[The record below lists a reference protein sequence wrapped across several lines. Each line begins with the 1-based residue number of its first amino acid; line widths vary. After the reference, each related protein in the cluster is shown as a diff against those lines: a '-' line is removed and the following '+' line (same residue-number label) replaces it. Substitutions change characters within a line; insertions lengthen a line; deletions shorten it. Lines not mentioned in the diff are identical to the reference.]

1 MRRVVPF
8 VLLFGVFVISAV
20 VRGQQ
25 TPQQTQAGLKPA
37 AGLAATTF
45 ATEPM
50 VVNPT
55 DMTVDERGR
64 VWVLEGVN
72 YRNRGRN
79 LPDPRPEGDRI
90 VILEDTNNDG
100 TADKSTVFDQG
111 PHLRVPLGIA
121 VLGDRVYLSQS
132 PDITVYLKD
141 ANDKIIGKEVL
152 LSGFGGVDHD
162 HGLHA
167 VQFHWDGK
175 LYFNQG
181 NTGFDVTSRS
191 GWRQHMMPNPP
202 RAGGAGGAGGGGAAG
217 GGRAAGGGGAV
228 GGGRGAGGAGG
239 GGAAGEGR
247 GAGRGAAA
255 AAAPA
260 AGAAPATPPP
270 PTGPG
275 FIQGVVARVD
285 FDGRHMEVLGQNFR
299 NPYEVAVD
307 SWGNVWQT
315 DNDDD
320 GYAQTRLMY
329 NMEGGNYGFRGPL
342 NKTWTEDHGTHWH
355 QEIPGV
361 APNTYI
367 IGNGAPCGLLVYEG
381 TLLPAKFRG
390 QPFHA
395 DAGKRKLAMYAIEER
410 GAGYEGRSEDV
421 LNMGEDTW
429 ARPVDAAVAPDGA
442 VFVADWYDP
451 GVGGH
456 LMGDPQG
463 AKGRIYRIAPTGNKP
478 TVPEL
483 NLTTDAGLL
492 AALASPNN
500 SRQFVAYRAIKA
512 LPEARQL
519 TVLQAAWRNTD
530 PIVRARA
537 LWMLGGLGEAGTTAI
552 QAAMRSSDPK
562 FRILGLRVA
571 QANGQDMLAFSKPFL
586 RDSSPAVRREI
597 ALMLQDRSRMLP
609 PYLTSEPVPTSA
621 DRIDAIVTLAQQY
634 DGRDRWYLEAIGI
647 AARGREDA
655 IYAKMKSG
663 TAANQSASAAGV
675 IWVMRPKSALPDLI
689 ATMNNGS
696 ATAEARGM
704 AIDTVG
710 NMQWPE
716 ATRAMETFILAAAT
730 PAPLAERAFNQYS
743 RQLFS
748 LWTEARTAPAFAS
761 VVRKAFTLPGAQAAA
776 AILAAD
782 LNDPQFLPDLIA
794 FAKSGTAAP
803 DARAAAVEAVMYMRA
818 ADYVADFTALGDNAP
833 APVRVAAIR
842 AAAVGKA
849 PGLEAWAEKIVLS
862 NAPNEVR
869 VEALRAM
876 TTTVAGLNAIL
887 DMADKK
893 TLPAELRSLAV
904 NLTNTAIPPPA
915 APGRRGAPQSP
926 VTIRQRGQ
934 MPTDP
939 AYIAIRERAA
949 RSLPMPAARRMPTSF
964 EIDLN
969 YGASVEAGKKV
980 FTTDAACA
988 ACHSVGSGPKLL
1000 GPDLA
1005 KIGAKYGKQAM
1016 LDAIVTPSEGIQ
1028 FEYIPTTLTL
1038 RNGDKVAGMIASE
1051 TPTLITVQIGP
1062 NQQQRVNPADVASRQ
1077 ETRVSLMPEGLL
1089 DNLSLQQVADL
1100 LEYLASLK

>member
-1 MRRVVPF
+1 MRRVAPF
-8 VLLFGVFVISAV
+8 FPLFAVFLGAALQ
-20 VRGQQ
+20 GQQ
-25 TPQQTQAGLKPA
+25 TADKTQAGLKPA
-37 AGLAATTF
+37 AGLQATLFAA
-45 ATEPM
+45 EPM

-55 DMTVDERGR
+55 DLTVDERGR

-90 VILEDTNNDG
+90 VILEDTNSDG
-100 TADKSTVFDQG
+100 KADKSTVFDQG

-121 VLGDRVYLSQS
+121 VLGDKVYLSQA
-132 PDITVYLKD
+132 PDITVYTKD
-141 ANDKIIGKEVL
+141 AADKIVKKEVL
-152 LSGFGGVDHD
+152 LTGFNGIDHD

-167 VQFHWDGK
+167 VVFGWDGK

-181 NTGFDVTSRS
+181 NTGFDVTDKS
-191 GWRQHMMPNPP
+191 GRRQFMQPAP
-202 RAGGAGGAGGGGAAG
+202 AGAGRGGGGGGGARAG
-217 GGRAAGGGGAV
+217 GGAPAAG
-228 GGGRGAGGAGG
+228 
-239 GGAAGEGR
+239 

-255 AAAPA
+255 PAAPA
-260 AGAAPATPPP
+260 PPAVPAPPP

-275 FIQGVVARVD
+275 FLQGVVARVD
-285 FDGRHMEVLGQNFR
+285 IDGRNMEVLGQNFR

-355 QEIPGV
+355 QEMPGV
-361 APNTYI
+361 APNTFL
-367 IGNGAPCGLLVYEG
+367 IGNGAPCGLMIYEG
-381 TLLPAKFRG
+381 TLLPAKYRG

-395 DAGKRKLAMYAIEER
+395 DAGKRKLAMYVLEER
-410 GAGYEGRSEDV
+410 GSGYEARSEDV
-421 LNMGEDTW
+421 LNMGDDTW

-442 VFVADWYDP
+442 VFVGDWYDP

-463 AKGRIYRIAPTGNKP
+463 AKGRIYRVAPTGNKP
-478 TVPEL
+478 VVPAL
-483 NLTTDAGLL
+483 NLTTDAGLS

-500 SRQFVAYRAIKA
+500 SRQFAAYTAIKA
-512 LPEARQL
+512 LPAARQTAL
-519 TVLQAAWRNTD
+519 LQAAWRHTD

-537 LWMLGGLGEAGTTAI
+537 LWMLGGLGQAGTTAL
-552 QAAMRSSDPK
+552 QAAMRSTDPR
-562 FRILGLRVA
+562 FRVLGLRVA

-586 RDSSPAVRREI
+586 RDSSPAVRREV

-609 PYLTSEPVPTSA
+609 AYLTSDPVPA
-621 DRIDAIVTLAQQY
+621 PAELIDAIVTLAQQY

-655 IYAKMKSG
+655 VYAKMKSG
-663 TAANQSASAAGV
+663 TAASQSASATAV
-675 IWVMRPKSALPDLI
+675 TWVMRPKSALPDLI

-696 ATAEARGM
+696 ATADARGM
-704 AIDTVG
+704 AIDTIG

-716 ATRAMETFILAAAT
+716 AMRAMETFILASAT

-748 LWTEARTAPAFAS
+748 LWTDARTGPAFAQ
-761 VVRKAFTLPGAQAAA
+761 VVRKGFTLPGAQAAA
-776 AILAAD
+776 ATLASD

-794 FAKSGTAAP
+794 FAKSGTPSP
-803 DARAAAVEAVMYMRA
+803 DARAAAVEAVMYMKA
-818 ADYVADFTALGDNAP
+818 ADYAADFTALGDAGP

-842 AAAVGKA
+842 AAAVAKA
-849 PGLEAWAEKIVLS
+849 PGLESWAEKIVLS
-862 NAPNEVR
+862 TAPNEVR
-869 VEALRAM
+869 VEALRALSM
-876 TTTVAGLNAIL
+876 TVAGLNAIL
-887 DMADKK
+887 DMAEKK

-949 RSLPMPAARRMPTSF
+949 KSLPMPATRRIPTSF

-969 YGASVEAGKKV
+969 YGAAAAAGRKV
-980 FTTDAACA
+980 FTTDAGCA
-988 ACHSVGSGPKLL
+988 ACHSVGTGPKLL

-1005 KIGAKYGKQAM
+1005 KIGAKYGKQAL

-1038 RNGDKVAGMIASE
+1038 KNGDTVAGMIASE
-1051 TPTLITVQIGP
+1051 TPTQITVQLGP
-1062 NQQQRVNPADVASRQ
+1062 NQQQRVNPADVASRK

>member
-8 VLLFGVFVISAV
+8 LLLFGVFAVSAG

-55 DMTVDERGR
+55 DLTVDERGR

-72 YRNRGRN
+72 YRNRSRN

-100 TADKSTVFDQG
+100 AADKSTVFDQG

-121 VLGDRVYLSQS
+121 VLGDKVYLSQA
-132 PDITVYLKD
+132 PDITVYTKD
-141 ANDKIIGKEVL
+141 ANDKIVKKEVL
-152 LSGFGGVDHD
+152 LTGFNGIDHD

-167 VQFHWDGK
+167 VVFHWDGK

-181 NTGFDVTSRS
+181 NTGFDVTDKS
-191 GWRQHMMPNPP
+191 GKRQHMQPNPP
-202 RAGGAGGAGGGGAAG
+202 RAGGAGG
-217 GGRAAGGGGAV
+217 
-228 GGGRGAGGAGG
+228 GGGRGG
-239 GGAAGEGR
+239 
-247 GAGRGAAA
+247 GAAA
-255 AAAPA
+255 AAA
-260 AGAAPATPPP
+260 AAPATPPP
-270 PTGPG
+270 PPPTGPG
-275 FIQGVVARVD
+275 FLQGVVARVD
-285 FDGRHMEVLGQNFR
+285 LEGRNMEVIGQNFR

-320 GYAQTRLMY
+320 GYAQTRLTY
-329 NMEGGNYGFRGPL
+329 NMEGGNYGYRGPL
-342 NKTWTEDHGTHWH
+342 NKTWTDDHGTHWH
-355 QEIPGV
+355 EEVPGV
-361 APNTYI
+361 APNAFR
-367 IGNGAPCGLLVYEG
+367 IGHGAPCGLMIYEG

-395 DAGKRKLAMYAIEER
+395 DAGKRKLAMYVLEER
-410 GAGYEGRSEDV
+410 GAGYEARSEDV
-421 LNMGEDTW
+421 LNMGDDTW

-442 VFVADWYDP
+442 VFIGDWYDP

-463 AKGRIYRIAPTGNKP
+463 AKGRIYRIAPTGNRP
-478 TVPEL
+478 TVPAL
-483 NLTTDAGLL
+483 NLTTDAGLS

-500 SRQFVAYRAIKA
+500 SRQFVAYTAIKA
-512 LPEARQL
+512 LPAARQTSL
-519 TVLQAAWRNTD
+519 LQAAWRNSD

-537 LWMLGGLGEAGTTAI
+537 LWMLGGLGQAGTAAI
-552 QAAMRSSDPK
+552 QEAMRNNDPR

-571 QANGQDMLAFSKPFL
+571 QTTGQDMLAFSKPFL
-586 RDSSPAVRREI
+586 RDTSPAVRREI

-609 PYLTSEPVPTSA
+609 AYLTSEPVPASA
-621 DRIDAIVTLAQQY
+621 ELIDAIVTLAQQY

-655 IYAKMKSG
+655 VYAKMKSG
-663 TAANQSASAAGV
+663 TAANQSASAGGV

-704 AIDTVG
+704 AIDAIG
-710 NMQWPE
+710 HMQWPE

-730 PAPLAERAFNQYS
+730 PAPLAERAFNNYS
-743 RQLFS
+743 HQLFS
-748 LWTEARTAPAFAS
+748 LWTDARTAPAFTQ
-761 VVRKAFTLPGAQAAA
+761 VVRKAFTLPGAQSAAA
-776 AILAAD
+776 TLAAD
-782 LNDPQFLPDLIA
+782 LNDPQFLPDLVT
-794 FAKSGTAAP
+794 FAKSATATP
-803 DARAAAVEAVMYMRA
+803 EARAAAVESVMYMKA
-818 ADYVADFTALGDNAP
+818 ADYVADFTALGDTGP

-887 DMADKK
+887 DMAEKQ

-904 NLTNTAIPPPA
+904 SLTNTAIPPPA

-926 VTIRQRGQ
+926 VTIRQRGM

-949 RSLPMPAARRMPTSF
+949 KVLPMPAAKRIPTSF

-969 YGASVEAGKKV
+969 YGSTAAEGRKV
-980 FTTDAACA
+980 FTTDGACA
-988 ACHSVGSGPKLL
+988 ACHTVGGGTKLL
-1000 GPDLA
+1000 GPDLTN
-1005 KIGAKYGKQAM
+1005 IGAKYGKQAM
-1016 LDAIVTPSEGIQ
+1016 LDAIVSPSEGIQ

-1038 RNGDKVAGMIASE
+1038 RNGDTVAGMIASE
-1051 TPTLITVQIGP
+1051 TPTLITVQVGP
-1062 NQQQRVNPADVASRQ
+1062 NQQQRVNPADVTARR

-1100 LEYLASLK
+1100 LEYLDSLK